1 MTTIA
6 DASTKCAPMNTQ
18 SWLQQ
23 PKRRLKHN
31 QVLTVITSLK
41 PHLEPENLPDERA
54 PVRACYR
61 YLINRPG
68 QFNYQDALQNDL
80 LLVKPGYFSG
90 KCFMKHKDWVDL
102 INRKLRLG
110 YISAI
115 KSEIGPRN
123 DKNIMASISSRL
135 ARSLASYADAGSL
148 VKVKIIK

>member
-1 MTTIA
+1 
-6 DASTKCAPMNTQ
+6 MNTQ

-90 KCFMKHKDWVDL
+90 KCF
-102 INRKLRLG
+102 I
-110 YISAI
+110 YITGRI
-115 KSEIGPRN
+115 IGQ
-123 DKNIMASISSRL
+123 KQS
-135 ARSLASYADAGSL
+135 
-148 VKVKIIK
+148 